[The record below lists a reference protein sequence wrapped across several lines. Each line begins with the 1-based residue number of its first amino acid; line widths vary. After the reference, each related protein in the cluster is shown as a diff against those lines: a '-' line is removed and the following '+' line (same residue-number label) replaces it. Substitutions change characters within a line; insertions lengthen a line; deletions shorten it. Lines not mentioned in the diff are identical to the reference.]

1 MTRSCTA
8 LSERQA
14 RDGRGRRIGERMEQ
28 VGLRAAPGQDQDRVL
43 QGRHAARLGRAHVVH
58 VPGVHVP
65 GPVACAPGTGRCSPG
80 FVPAISKDA
89 LKKISAEVRSWR
101 LHQHT
106 GTPSADSRGGSI
118 PIVRGWMQLLVRHEA
133 LLLRMEV
140 KDRPSPCC
148 RSSRVK
154 LEAA

>member
-1 MTRSCTA
+1 MYCKDAIRRGSAEHMSFDFLGFTFRARGVRTRH
-8 LSERQA
+8 
-14 RDGRGRRIGERMEQ
+14 GRVFTGF
-28 VGLRAAPGQDQDRVL
+28 
-43 QGRHAARLGRAHVVH
+43 
-58 VPGVHVP
+58 
-65 GPVACAPGTGRCSPG
+65 GPAV
-80 FVPAISKDA
+80 SKDA
-89 LKKISAEVRSWR
+89 LNKISAEVRSWR

-106 GTPSADSRGGSI
+106 DWTFGRARAVDQSHRAGLDA
-118 PIVRGWMQLLVRHEA
+118 VLVRHEA